1 MHKLALFTLGST
13 MLISSITVIAQ
24 ATTSD
29 HVQQLNPQIDSFYQ
43 AQAVFNGGFPGNS
56 TYTNKDCNFGNCL
69 PSDNPGFQ
77 TGNPPGGRQPTSV
90 NISIPLEP
98 TKPKQEIRPA
108 TATSTPIPYP
118 GSNSTNR
125 YRIRTGKSK
134 I

>member
-1 MHKLALFTLGST
+1 MQKLAPITLGFT
-13 MLISSITVIAQ
+13 ILLNLIAVIAQ
-24 ATTSD
+24 ATTND
-29 HVQQLNPQIDSFYQ
+29 HIPQIKSPSSLHQ
-43 AQAVFNGGFPGNS
+43 AQAIFNSGFLGNS
-56 TYTNKDCNFGNCL
+56 TYTSKDCNFGNCL

-77 TGNPPGGRQPTSV
+77 TGNPPGGRPTTSV